1 MKASNLTEYKVG
13 VAYSGITFIPNFVRI
28 GQLVQRSLKVGGGGA
43 VKNIL
48 HVDLIHLQVR
58 WVKN

>member
-28 GQLVQRSLKVGGGGA
+28 GQLVQRSLKVGGGGGGGHTQMA
-43 VKNIL
+43 
-48 HVDLIHLQVR
+48 
-58 WVKN
+58 W